1 MDTAPRG
8 FPCIDVS
15 PDLRPGITFRLQY
28 RVPAEKTVPNIY
40 PEFAEFREMPEVFA
54 TGFMV
59 SLIEGACLLAIK
71 PYLDCPREHPTGAEP
86 ESQTPV
92 PSPCNS
98 VCRMAPDGAYC
109 VGCFRTLDE
118 IAGWAGFDDAR
129 RRLVWRQ
136 LR

>member
-1 MDTAPRG
+1 MN
-8 FPCIDVS
+8 
-15 PDLRPGITFRLQY
+15 Q
-28 RVPAEKTVPNIY
+28 
-40 PEFAEFREMPEVFA
+40 
-54 TGFMV
+54 
-59 SLIEGACLLAIK
+59 
-71 PYLDCPREHPTGAEP
+71 DCPREHPTGAEP

-98 VCRMAPDGAYC
+98 VCRMASDGVYC

-136 LR
+136 LRQRKAQAGQSGCEQRC